1 MTAKIQFISAGAGS
15 GKTYTITE
23 ALNRALL
30 EENFSPD
37 SIFATTF
44 TKKAAQEL
52 LQRVREKVLQTV
64 ASDPIKQALA
74 LQINQ
79 AKIGT
84 LHSLCA
90 IYVERFAFELGLSP
104 KLNIIDEQHAEQML
118 YEVFEQ
124 LADDEVVQYII
135 ERALATGLR
144 FGFGKTGF
152 KGESTTIIDIAVKLV
167 QEARANAIDHSHF
180 KKMAQSSWT
189 AYESLFPIAVS
200 ENGEVNLKSYLELAK
215 TTVLNLEQLY
225 AAKNKDFPGWL
236 KKLRNSSFVDPQRFK
251 WSDWENDEGL
261 SGKAVLPFTQSLLSF
276 KARFAECT
284 DFRNDLKQFI
294 EDIFALAEGLAVRY
308 QAEKRKIGYIDF
320 ADLEAYFLTIIQ
332 NPDYLSAIGSEFA
345 FVLVDEFQDTNPM
358 QLAIYS
364 ELFKVAR
371 KVTLVGDLKQAIYGF
386 RGASPE
392 LMELL
397 INKLRQQGQNIT
409 ALEYSWRSTAEV
421 LNFSNQ
427 LFTKLFD
434 DQQVAL
440 NLVDKNNWQVPAE
453 QFLPAVSHWPLLG
466 KNAAE
471 YAKDLCYKL
480 QQLMQKPPLI
490 PANKDVSTPESIT
503 MRPLRWR
510 DIVILENS
518 NADIRAT
525 VAALQKAG
533 IPAVAEQS
541 GLTEQAEVVLA
552 LAALQLVV
560 EPKDTLAQAEFIT
573 LYQQD
578 GLTSWLKN
586 VLKPESTLNINETAN
601 QVLHE
606 LHQAR
611 LHFDPAELLSLVMTK
626 LKLADVIVS
635 WDHSAYQSEQR
646 LANLDALLNYAKDY
660 CQLKQAM
667 RLPVNV
673 NGFYNFLKDKSKKD
687 LDLQQG
693 SAGDAVQVMTVHAAK
708 GLEWPMVIANFLDKP
723 KKHRLFSVKALNSA
737 ADYQI
742 EQPLK
747 GRVLR
752 FLPSYKASRGTVDKK
767 DSLEKRMLEQDLGA
781 LELQHALSEAKRELY
796 VALTRAKHYLVLIS
810 LDAEP
815 ADFSF
820 YGQFPQLLAGVPS
833 NLTWH
838 APVNTSSQAPIR
850 WRAISAL
857 DRFSRK
863 ITPSAMHGG
872 QQLYVVEKMQFGQN
886 LTIPKQVA
894 GNKQES
900 QLGDRIHQLV
910 AWAVSNPGANLQ
922 KRCAALLEDFGIQ
935 DQAFFTALSC
945 NLNAFIEHLHAKGLN
960 SCHSELPINVVNPAG
975 QEISGSIDLLV
986 QLEDGW
992 LIIDHKL
999 FSGQSTETEYL
1010 ENYAGQLLAYK
1021 EALKLAGMPAAN
1033 MAIHAV
1039 TKGTLYRLAE
1049 HPV

>member
-64 ASDPIKQALA
+64 AADPSKQALA

-124 LADDEVVQYII
+124 LADVEAVQNMI

-144 FGFGKTGF
+144 FGFGKAGF
-152 KGESTTIIDIAVKLV
+152 KGESTTIVDLAVKLV
-167 QEARANAIDHSHF
+167 QEARANAIAPEDF
-180 KKMAQSSWT
+180 KKMAQSSWQ
-189 AYESLFPIAVS
+189 AYESLLPAVDENS
-200 ENGEVNLKSYLELAK
+200 EINLKSYLELAK
-215 TTVLNLEQLY
+215 ATVRNLEEVY
-225 AAKNKDFPGWL
+225 TANNMNFPLWL

-261 SGKAVLPFTQSLLSF
+261 SGKAVLPYTQPLLSF
-276 KARFAECT
+276 KAHYAQCS

-308 QAEKRKIGYIDF
+308 QAEKRKIGYIDY
-320 ADLEAYFLTIIQ
+320 ADLEAYFLNIIQ
-332 NPDYLSAIGSEFA
+332 NPAYLSAIAPEFA

-397 INKLRQQGQNIT
+397 INKLRHQGHKIT
-409 ALEYSWRSTAEV
+409 ALESSWRSTSEV
-421 LNFSNQ
+421 LAYSNQ
-427 LFTKLFD
+427 LFTKVFD

-440 NLVDKNNWQVPAE
+440 NLVEKNNWQVPSE

-471 YAKDLCYKL
+471 YAKDLCHKL
-480 QQLMQKPPLI
+480 QQVMQKPPLI
-490 PANKDVSTPESIT
+490 PANKDVGTTESVT

-525 VAALQKAG
+525 VAALQQAG

-541 GLTEQAEVVLA
+541 GLTEQAEVILA
-552 LAALQLVV
+552 LAALQLVI
-560 EPKDTLAQAEFIT
+560 EPDDTLAQAEFIT
-573 LYQQD
+573 LYQQQ
-578 GLTSWLKN
+578 GLTTWLKN
-586 VLKPESTLNINETAN
+586 VLQPESTLSITEDAQ
-601 QVLHE
+601 QVLRD

-611 LHFDPAELLSLVMTK
+611 LHLAPEELLSLVITK
-626 LKLADVIVS
+626 LKLADIIVS
-635 WDHSAYQSEQR
+635 WDGSAYQSEQR
-646 LANLDALLNYAKDY
+646 LANLDALLNYAQDY
-660 CQLKQAM
+660 SQLKHAM

-673 NGFYNFLKDKSKKD
+673 NGFYNFLKHKAKKD

-708 GLEWPMVIANFLDKP
+708 GLEWPMVIANFLDKQI
-723 KKHRLFSVKALNSA
+723 KHRLFSVKALNSDV
-737 ADYQI
+737 DYQI
-742 EQPLK
+742 EQPLQ
-747 GRVLR
+747 GRALR

-767 DSLEKRMLEQDLGA
+767 DSLEKRMLEQGLGVN
-781 LELQHALSEAKRELY
+781 ELQQALSEAKRELY
-796 VALTRAKHYLVLIS
+796 VALTRAKHYLVLS
-810 LDAEP
+810 RLDAEP
-815 ADFSF
+815 ANFSF
-820 YGQFPQLLAGVPS
+820 YDKFPEILTGVPS

-838 APVNTSSQAPIR
+838 APANTPPQAPIR

-857 DRFSRK
+857 DRSARK
-863 ITPSAMHGG
+863 ITPSSMHGG
-872 QQLYVVEKMQFGQN
+872 QQLCVVDKQQFGQN
-886 LTIPKQVA
+886 LTIPKQVVA
-894 GNKQES
+894 NKQES

-910 AWAVSNPGANLQ
+910 AWAVSNPGANLE
-922 KRCAALLEDFGIQ
+922 KRCTALLADFGIQ
-935 DQAFFTALSC
+935 DQEFIAALSN
-945 NLNAFIEHLHAKGLN
+945 NLNAFIQHLHAEGLS

-999 FSGQSTETEYL
+999 FSGQNTETEYL

-1021 EALKLAGMPAAN
+1021 QALMLAGMPAAN

-1039 TKGTLYRLAE
+1039 TKGTLYKLAE
-1049 HPV
+1049 HQV